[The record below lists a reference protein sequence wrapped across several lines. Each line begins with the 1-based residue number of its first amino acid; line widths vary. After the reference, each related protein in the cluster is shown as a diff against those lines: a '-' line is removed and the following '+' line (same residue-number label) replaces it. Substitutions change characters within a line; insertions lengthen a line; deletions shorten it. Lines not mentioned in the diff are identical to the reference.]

1 MNFDL
6 FLIQNIFQEFDFSQ
20 NYYYLAQLD
29 DHNPIMTRNTNSTRI
44 QENNESRSRT
54 TNPSLTTIQDVAR
67 NPNPTSIQDVI
78 RNPYPTWI
86 EDPLTY
92 NGSPITWARAKKVK
106 EALHML
112 MPAILS

>member
-1 MNFDL
+1 MNLDL

-29 DHNPIMTRNTNSTRI
+29 DHNPSMTRNPNQTRI
-44 QENNESRSRT
+44 QENKESRSRT
-54 TNPSLTTIQDVAR
+54 RKFSLTMIQDVAR
-67 NPNPTSIQDVI
+67 NPNRTSIQDVI

-92 NGSPITWARAKKVK
+92 NGSPITWARAKKIK

-112 MPAILS
+112 MPAIWA

>member
-1 MNFDL
+1 MNLDL

-29 DHNPIMTRNTNSTRI
+29 DHNPIITRNPNPTRI
-44 QENNESRSRT
+44 QENNESSSRIR
-54 TNPSLTTIQDVAR
+54 NPSLTMIHDVTR

-86 EDPLTY
+86 EDSLTY
-92 NGSPITWARAKKVK
+92 NGNPITWARAKKIK

-112 MPAILS
+112 MPSIWA